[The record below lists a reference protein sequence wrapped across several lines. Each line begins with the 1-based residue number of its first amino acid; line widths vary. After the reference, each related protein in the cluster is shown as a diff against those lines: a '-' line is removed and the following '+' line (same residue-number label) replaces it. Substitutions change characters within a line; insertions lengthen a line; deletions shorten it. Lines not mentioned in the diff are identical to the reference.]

1 MINLPESTT
10 VGSKSTITARG
21 TCWPAPVDEK
31 KVENESS
38 FSATDP
44 SAILNSF
51 YSSVLFINE
60 LLYRSGIHA
69 RLGPRTTRCELVR
82 YFSDFIGPGTLWSE
96 CQDPVPGPTGSGEEL
111 EAEINR

>member
-51 YSSVLFINE
+51 YSFVLVIND
-60 LLYRSGIHA
+60 
-69 RLGPRTTRCELVR
+69 RL
-82 YFSDFIGPGTLWSE
+82 
-96 CQDPVPGPTGSGEEL
+96 
-111 EAEINR
+111 NR